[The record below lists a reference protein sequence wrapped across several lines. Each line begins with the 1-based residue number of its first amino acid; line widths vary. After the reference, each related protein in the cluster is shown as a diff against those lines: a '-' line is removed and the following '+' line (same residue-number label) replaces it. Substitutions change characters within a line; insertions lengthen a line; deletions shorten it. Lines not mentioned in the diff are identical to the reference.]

1 MGREVGAK
9 VVNGEIIVLDG
20 LHGEKIT
27 IRAHEN
33 INLSI
38 NDKTC
43 EIYKEYE
50 VTSKDKISYT
60 CEKTKSNREVN
71 FNISEDKMKA
81 YITVKYTPETEYKLK
96 DRDTFL
102 NLAISTEIVFE
113 REPEYFTI
121 DEIKKALKENG
132 IVYGIKEENIKLA
145 LDGTS
150 SKFLVAEGKNPVK
163 DKPSE
168 VKLFFTPTQ
177 MMFPDPDSNEKVDFR
192 NLFRISNVNAGDKIA
207 EIIPEVPGE
216 DGINIFGQVIKREYI
231 RKLPINASKGCK
243 IEGNEIISLI
253 DGKAHIANRNVT
265 VNPVYTVESVNMSTC
280 NIKFNGDIEVYD
292 SVDDNMFVSAGGSLD
307 VSQNVTTANV
317 VTGGE
322 ITILG
327 NAINSKV
334 LSGQIDIRKKEYVDV
349 LNEFKDI
356 ILKMIVYINKLN
368 LNNPNFGNSDFVKTL
383 TERDFSD
390 FQKIALKIVSLNV
403 KNKTKRSKLVEFIK
417 EKVLGY
423 NILNLKSV
431 NDLRTL
437 INILDNEIDF
447 YDKNIIV
454 PLDIR
459 IGYCQDCEIKST
471 GNIIIGGKGEYT
483 SKLTA
488 MKDILFTRSDS
499 VARGGILSAGKNIS
513 AGIVGSKAYVATT
526 LMVPQYGRISA
537 ALAYRNTIFCFGK
550 TRMVLEEDYRNINV
564 YFDEDTRRI
573 EIGKTALSI

>member
-9 VVNGEIIVLDG
+9 VVNGEIIVIDG
-20 LHGEKIT
+20 LRGEKIT
-27 IRAHEN
+27 IKAHEN
-33 INLSI
+33 INLII
-38 NDKTC
+38 NDKLC
-43 EIYKEYE
+43 ENYKEYE
-50 VTSKDKISYT
+50 VTSNDKISYT

-71 FNISEDKMKA
+71 ISISEDKMKA
-81 YITVKYTPETEYKLK
+81 YITVKYTPEIEYKLK
-96 DRDTFL
+96 DREAFL
-102 NLAISTEIVFE
+102 SLAISTEIVSE
-113 REPEYFTI
+113 REPEHFTI

-132 IVYGIKEENIKLA
+132 VVYGIKEENIKLA
-145 LDGTS
+145 LDGTARE
-150 SKFLVAEGKNPVK
+150 FLVAEGKSPVK

-177 MMFPDPDSNEKVDFR
+177 MMFPDPESNEKVDFK

-216 DGINIFGQVIKREYI
+216 DGINVFGQVINREYI

-243 IEGNEIISLI
+243 IEENNIIALI
-253 DGKAHIANRNVT
+253 DGKAHIANRNVN

-292 SVDDNMFVSAGGSLD
+292 SVDDNMLVNAGGSLD

-327 NAINSKV
+327 NAINSKI

-349 LNEFKDI
+349 LNKFKDI
-356 ILKMIVYINKLN
+356 ILKMIDHINKMN
-368 LNNPNFGNSDFVKTL
+368 LINSKFESSDFVKAL
-383 TERDFSD
+383 TERDFGD
-390 FQKIALKIVSLNV
+390 FQKVALNIVSLNV
-403 KNKTKRSKLVEFIK
+403 KNKTKRSKLVDFVK
-417 EKVLGY
+417 DKVLGY
-423 NILNLKSV
+423 NILNLKSI
-431 NDLRTL
+431 NDLKTL
-437 INILDNEIDF
+437 VNILDNEIDF

-459 IGYCQDCEIKST
+459 IGYCQECEIKST
-471 GNIIIGGKGEYT
+471 GNIIIGGRGEYT

-488 MKDILFTRSDS
+488 MKDIIFTRSDS
-499 VARGGILSAGKNIS
+499 VARGGVLSAGQNIS
-513 AGIVGSKAYVATT
+513 AGIIGSKACVATT
-526 LMVPQYGRISA
+526 LIVPQYGRVSA
-537 ALAYRNTIFCFGK
+537 TLAYRNTIFCFGK

-564 YFDEDTRRI
+564 YFDENTRRI
-573 EIGKTALSI
+573 EIGKTALSK